1 MAEPTGAM
9 PPPEP
14 VPDSRPRPRYGEY
27 ADPSRLPP
35 PVVAAPVASVAPPAP
50 AAAAP
55 TERPRRTWDV
65 VLTTALL
72 ALAVYD
78 VIGGF
83 STFANL
89 TPAIQAM
96 FDQTGVGEFTA
107 TAVAQQ
113 WGFIANAARIAILV
127 IVILVSLLLVAR
139 GRLAFWV
146 PLAGGALAVIVAV
159 ICIAVIIVSDPAY
172 LAYLTAVQ
180 P

>member
-1 MAEPTGAM
+1 M
-9 PPPEP
+9 PAPEP
-14 VPDSRPRPRYGEY
+14 APDPRPRPRYGEY
-27 ADPSRLPP
+27 ADPSPLPP
-35 PVVAAPVASVAPPAP
+35 PSIETRADL
-50 AAAAP
+50 AAALSGTPIDAP
-55 TERPRRTWDV
+55 RAATPAERPRRTWDV

-78 VIGGF
+78 VVGGF

-113 WGFIANAARIAILV
+113 WGFIANAGRIAILV

-139 GRLAFWV
+139 RRIAFWV
-146 PLAGGALAVIVAV
+146 PLVGGALAVIVAV

>member
-1 MAEPTGAM
+1 MAEPAGAM

-14 VPDSRPRPRYGEY
+14 APDPRPRPRYGEY
-27 ADPSRLPP
+27 ADPSTLPP
-35 PVVAAPVASVAPPAP
+35 PVVSTPAAPAAAPV
-50 AAAAP
+50 AAAP

-65 VLTTALL
+65 VITTALL

-78 VIGGF
+78 VVGGF

-89 TPAIQAM
+89 APAIQAM

-113 WGFIANAARIAILV
+113 WGFIANAGRIAILV
-127 IVILVSLLLVAR
+127 IVILVSLLLIAR
-139 GRLAFWV
+139 RRIAFWV
-146 PLAGGALAVIVAV
+146 PLVGGALAVIVAV

>member
-1 MAEPTGAM
+1 MAEPSGAV

-14 VPDSRPRPRYGEY
+14 APDPRPRPQYGEY
-27 ADPSRLPP
+27 ADPAPVSPPSYAP
-35 PVVAAPVASVAPPAP
+35 PVVIASPEAP
-50 AAAAP
+50 AAATR

-65 VLTTALL
+65 VLTTLLL

-83 STFANL
+83 STFATL
-89 TPAIQAM
+89 APAIQVM

-113 WGFIANAARIAILV
+113 WGFIANAGRIAILV

-139 GRLAFWV
+139 RRIAFWV
-146 PLAGGALAVIVAV
+146 PLAGGALAVILAV
-159 ICIAVIIVSDPAY
+159 VCIAVIIVSDPAY